1 MNDYNWNFYDQNKV
15 EEIFL
20 KEINLLVNNAK
31 EIEKEILSG
40 DNMNKKD
47 KEASNIS
54 NENNE
59 NSSNEQKLLERQLR
73 GLKNILCFL
82 EKNYNFTSPYQEELK
97 NNLDNKEMM
106 TEEISNQIIK
116 LYYSKNFNSCY
127 NLWRKYDFKMLL
139 GVSPERSFDMLK
151 YLNKIRDRYEN
162 RAHIID
168 SLNKLNLKISGNNN
182 LNNHSAQISNINNIS
197 GYKDNSQMSSS
208 DLYNLKL
215 NENEIFTQKLR
226 KQIDNIK
233 RMQNSNN

>member
-1 MNDYNWNFYDQNKV
+1 MTMGSAGSPPQ
-15 EEIFL
+15 
-20 KEINLLVNNAK
+20 
-31 EIEKEILSG
+31 
-40 DNMNKKD
+40 
-47 KEASNIS
+47 
-54 NENNE
+54 
-59 NSSNEQKLLERQLR
+59 
-73 GLKNILCFL
+73 
-82 EKNYNFTSPYQEELK
+82 FT
-97 NNLDNKEMM
+97 
-106 TEEISNQIIK
+106 
-116 LYYSKNFNSCY
+116 YS
-127 NLWRKYDFKMLL
+127 LL